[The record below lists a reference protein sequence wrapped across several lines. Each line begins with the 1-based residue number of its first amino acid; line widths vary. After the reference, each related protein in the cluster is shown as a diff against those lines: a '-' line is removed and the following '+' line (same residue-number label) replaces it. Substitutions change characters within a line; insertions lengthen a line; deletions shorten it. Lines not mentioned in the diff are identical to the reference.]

1 MNTAAL
7 KNPNELSL
15 YLISLIQRGS
25 VKWSFNTSQVTNI
38 DHVEVYQENDKQLQ
52 KEAFNLS
59 SKTLQKFLEEE
70 TDSIF

>member
-1 MNTAAL
+1 MN
-7 KNPNELSL
+7 
-15 YLISLIQRGS
+15 YLLHLLSLIQRGS

-38 DHVEVYQENDKQLQ
+38 GHVEVYQENDKQLQ